1 MTVEE
6 LYGQMV
12 DTFQR
17 ETGLALAGDGDMAVR
32 LYAVAAQ
39 LYALYVQADWV
50 GRQCVPQTAQGD
62 YLDKHA
68 QLRGLERRAAT
79 AAVGVLSFETDHP
92 PEADLSI
99 PEGTVCMTAA
109 QVRFE
114 TTEAGVLKAGQTSAQ
129 VRARAVEPGAAG
141 NAAAGTVRAMA
152 VAPVGVSRCTNPE
165 AFSGGLDAEG
175 DESLRERVLET
186 FRRMPNGANAAFYQ
200 QEALSFPEVAAA
212 TVVARPRGVG
222 TVDVF
227 LATAAGLPDS
237 GLLEQVAA
245 HLEERREIAVDVQ
258 VKAPEVRTV
267 DVSVQVAARPGADF
281 DTVRQA
287 VESAVRG
294 RGELRPHRP
303 GGRCGGS
310 GGRAA
315 TTGHTDGSGTGGDGM
330 SYGAYLREL
339 LRPLR
344 IYGLEGTA
352 NGGELEAQGKALDG
366 VEAAMEEVQR
376 EMLICTAEGRG
387 LEAVEA
393 LLARKP
399 VAASLERRRAAL
411 AALLRI
417 GGDSFT
423 LTAIN
428 DNLKGCGLN
437 AVASE
442 TETPGVV
449 EVRFP
454 DVPGI
459 PDGFESMRAILEDI
473 LPCHLDIRY
482 VYWYI
487 TWALMEERFATWGDI
502 EKLGPTWEEL
512 EKMVRD

>member
-1 MTVEE
+1 MVRNGDYVSDGAGGFLRAEGTDELLQRVLWKLSIPRGSFPLLPALGSELHRLGRAKPAERAGLARQYVAQALSDEAELSVAGVELSAGGELTVELDWRGEALRLILTVEE

-17 ETGLALAGDGDMAVR
+17 ETGMALAGDGDMAVR

-50 GRQCVPQTAQGD
+50 GRQCFPQTAQGD

-129 VRARAVEPGAAG
+129 VRARAVEPGAGG
-141 NAAAGTVRAMA
+141 NAAVGTVRAMA

-281 DTVRQA
+281 NTVRQA

-294 RGELRPHRP
+294 WFDGRLLGQSVLRAQLGALIFGVEGVENYALTAPAADVAAAVDELPQL
-303 GGRCGGS
+303 GTLTV
-310 GGRAA
+310 AA
-315 TTGHTDGSGTGGDGM
+315 
-330 SYGAYLREL
+330 
-339 LRPLR
+339 
-344 IYGLEGTA
+344 LEGTA
-352 NGGELEAQGKALDG
+352 
-366 VEAAMEEVQR
+366 
-376 EMLICTAEGRG
+376 
-387 LEAVEA
+387 
-393 LLARKP
+393 
-399 VAASLERRRAAL
+399 
-411 AALLRI
+411 
-417 GGDSFT
+417 
-423 LTAIN
+423 
-428 DNLKGCGLN
+428 
-437 AVASE
+437 
-442 TETPGVV
+442 
-449 EVRFP
+449 
-454 DVPGI
+454 
-459 PDGFESMRAILEDI
+459 
-473 LPCHLDIRY
+473 
-482 VYWYI
+482 
-487 TWALMEERFATWGDI
+487 
-502 EKLGPTWEEL
+502 
-512 EKMVRD
+512 

>member
-50 GRQCVPQTAQGD
+50 GRQCFPQTAQGD

-294 RGELRPHRP
+294 WFDGRLLGQSVLRAQLGALIFGVEGVENYALTAPAEVLVLPMTEDLAPAISLATGLREKGIAAQLYHENKKFKQKLAYADRLGAPFVALLGEDEL
-303 GGRCGGS
+303 
-310 GGRAA
+310 AA
-315 TTGHTDGSGTGGDGM
+315 GKVALKDMTTGEQ
-330 SYGAYLREL
+330 RL
-339 LRPLR
+339 LSP
-344 IYGLEGTA
+344 A
-352 NGGELEAQGKALDG
+352 
-366 VEAAMEEVQR
+366 EAADH
-376 EMLICTAEGRG
+376 IHA
-387 LEAVEA
+387 A
-393 LLARKP
+393 L
-399 VAASLERRRAAL
+399 ASRRAAPP
-411 AALLRI
+411 I
-417 GGDSFT
+417 Q
-423 LTAIN
+423 
-428 DNLKGCGLN
+428 
-437 AVASE
+437 
-442 TETPGVV
+442 
-449 EVRFP
+449 
-454 DVPGI
+454 
-459 PDGFESMRAILEDI
+459 
-473 LPCHLDIRY
+473 
-482 VYWYI
+482 
-487 TWALMEERFATWGDI
+487 
-502 EKLGPTWEEL
+502 EKTHA
-512 EKMVRD
+512 

>member
-1 MTVEE
+1 MEE

-17 ETGLALAGDGDMAVR
+17 ETGMALAGDGDMAVR

-50 GRQCVPQTAQGD
+50 GRQCFPQTAQGD

-129 VRARAVEPGAAG
+129 VRARAVEPGA
-141 NAAAGTVRAMA
+141 
-152 VAPVGVSRCTNPE
+152 VSRCTNPE

-281 DTVRQA
+281 NTVRQA

-294 RGELRPHRP
+294 WFDGRLLGQSVLRAQLGALIFGVEGVENYALTAPAADVAAAVDELPQL
-303 GGRCGGS
+303 GTLTV
-310 GGRAA
+310 AA
-315 TTGHTDGSGTGGDGM
+315 
-330 SYGAYLREL
+330 
-339 LRPLR
+339 
-344 IYGLEGTA
+344 LEGTA
-352 NGGELEAQGKALDG
+352 
-366 VEAAMEEVQR
+366 
-376 EMLICTAEGRG
+376 
-387 LEAVEA
+387 
-393 LLARKP
+393 
-399 VAASLERRRAAL
+399 
-411 AALLRI
+411 
-417 GGDSFT
+417 
-423 LTAIN
+423 
-428 DNLKGCGLN
+428 
-437 AVASE
+437 
-442 TETPGVV
+442 
-449 EVRFP
+449 
-454 DVPGI
+454 
-459 PDGFESMRAILEDI
+459 
-473 LPCHLDIRY
+473 
-482 VYWYI
+482 
-487 TWALMEERFATWGDI
+487 
-502 EKLGPTWEEL
+502 
-512 EKMVRD
+512 

>member
-17 ETGLALAGDGDMAVR
+17 ETGMALAGDGDMAVR

-50 GRQCVPQTAQGD
+50 GRQCFPQTAQGD

-99 PEGTVCMTAA
+99 PEGTVCMT
-109 QVRFE
+109 
-114 TTEAGVLKAGQTSAQ
+114 SAQ
-129 VRARAVEPGAAG
+129 VRARAVEPGAGG
-141 NAAAGTVRAMA
+141 NAAVGTVRAMA

-281 DTVRQA
+281 NTVRQA

-294 RGELRPHRP
+294 WFDGRLLGQSVLRAQLGALIFGVEGVENYALTAPAADVAAAVDELPQL
-303 GGRCGGS
+303 GTLTV
-310 GGRAA
+310 AA
-315 TTGHTDGSGTGGDGM
+315 
-330 SYGAYLREL
+330 
-339 LRPLR
+339 
-344 IYGLEGTA
+344 LEGTA
-352 NGGELEAQGKALDG
+352 
-366 VEAAMEEVQR
+366 
-376 EMLICTAEGRG
+376 
-387 LEAVEA
+387 
-393 LLARKP
+393 
-399 VAASLERRRAAL
+399 
-411 AALLRI
+411 
-417 GGDSFT
+417 
-423 LTAIN
+423 
-428 DNLKGCGLN
+428 
-437 AVASE
+437 
-442 TETPGVV
+442 
-449 EVRFP
+449 
-454 DVPGI
+454 
-459 PDGFESMRAILEDI
+459 
-473 LPCHLDIRY
+473 
-482 VYWYI
+482 
-487 TWALMEERFATWGDI
+487 
-502 EKLGPTWEEL
+502 
-512 EKMVRD
+512 